1 MFPIGTSHTESA
13 AAYQFLATDEI
24 FKLKSPGKTKT
35 LYIGRAPTLPLR
47 GLETVT
53 WTTPQ
58 VSSASSSQPRVV
70 PSESG
75 CCKCDCHKMKRP
87 PSNYQP
93 LSLGLAPGFGGWTF
107 DSLSDNI
114 LAPRRDEKIGANY
127 SPIATGVM
135 PPSVG
140 SVPSTVSASATLTS
154 GRENRER
161 ESKKRNIEVTESKE
175 SEPDGIYYKGH
186 KYIGPTK
193 DNRPQYKAKQ
203 EWEWDIYPHGVSKQ
217 GDRLRVQIKQ
227 KGANPT

>member
-1 MFPIGTSHTESA
+1 
-13 AAYQFLATDEI
+13 
-24 FKLKSPGKTKT
+24 
-35 LYIGRAPTLPLR
+35 
-47 GLETVT
+47 
-53 WTTPQ
+53 
-58 VSSASSSQPRVV
+58 
-70 PSESG
+70 
-75 CCKCDCHKMKRP
+75 MKRP

-140 SVPSTVSASATLTS
+140 SVPSTVSASVTLTS
-154 GRENRER
+154 GSENRER

-203 EWEWDIYPHGVSKQ
+203 EWEWNIYPHGVSKQ

-227 KGANPT
+227 KGANPTYPQFDNTYMNLLQAALFRDQEAIRLLNTGVLVRMPKLNFLHPDYKTKPRVVHPTKEHSRSKNLKRRRSC